1 MEENSQSAEEKQ
13 VKEEQEKEE
22 RAKEEKEEQEEEKA
36 KEEERKEEESQKEEQ
51 EQAKEEKPEQGEK
64 QVKPK
69 KEKSAIREIV
79 EAVVIALV
87 LTVAI
92 RGLIVDIFRIPSPSM
107 VPTIEV
113 GDRVVVTRF
122 SYWFD
127 GPKRGDVVVFKY
139 PNNEKVDYIKRVI
152 GLPGET
158 VAFWDN
164 NLYINDTWVAEDYLP
179 EGTITNDFGPIEVPE
194 NCYFMCGDNRQ
205 NSSDSRSW
213 GFVDK
218 RLLIGK
224 GQLIYWPIGHIGGL

>member
-1 MEENSQSAEEKQ
+1 MEENNQA
-13 VKEEQEKEE
+13 VKESVVKTA
-22 RAKEEKEEQEEEKA
+22 AKE
-36 KEEERKEEESQKEEQ
+36 
-51 EQAKEEKPEQGEK
+51 
-64 QVKPK
+64 K

-87 LTVAI
+87 ITFVI
-92 RGLIVDIFRIPSPSM
+92 RSFVVDIFRIPSPSM

-127 GPKRGDVVVFKY
+127 GPARGDVVVFKY

-158 VAFWDN
+158 VAFQDN
-164 NLYINDTWVAEDYLP
+164 TLYINGEAVEEPYLP
-179 EGTITNDFGPIEVPE
+179 EGTITVDFGPIEVPE
-194 NCYFMCGDNRQ
+194 NSYFMCGDNRQ

-213 GFVDK
+213 GFVDQS
-218 RLLIGK
+218 LIVGK
-224 GQLIYWPIGHIGGL
+224 GQCIYWPVGHMGGL